1 MGGITLSKYDAIVVG
16 GGPGGSDCA
25 IRLSQRGKKVA
36 IVERKEFG
44 GTCTNVGC
52 IPTKALLTVAKLYSD
67 VKEKGKRFGVLAQVD
82 IDLKTVMKHMNRS
95 ILMSRKGT
103 ETLLR
108 KYGVEIIKDNVV
120 YKNGSFY
127 LENADEIL
135 DAEKIV
141 LATGSKPK
149 IPKALA
155 VEGIWTSNE
164 VFSMP
169 EFPES
174 ILIIGAGYIGVEM
187 ATIFNAFGTK
197 VTLVELQSRVI
208 PFEDVDAST
217 VLEKS
222 LKKRGVKVKTGVAVE
237 KVQKLDN
244 GFLTNLSDGEQ
255 LETEKVLVAIGRAPV
270 YPKGLEETELVENG
284 KITTNEDFE
293 TKWPNVYAIGDV
305 RGAIML
311 AHVASAEGIALAEKL
326 SGNDYTYYSE
336 TVPAVIFCEPEIAS
350 TGIKETEDGLSD
362 EYDKFLFPMSANP
375 RANILA
381 ERDGFVKLIANKN
394 DHKIAGITIVGPNAV
409 ELLMEGVVVINEQLT
424 VEELLKSIHPHP
436 TLSEI
441 IRDAAEGLEGNSI
454 HI

>member
-1 MGGITLSKYDAIVVG
+1 LPKYDVIVVG

-67 VKEKGKRFGVLAQVD
+67 IKEKGKRLGVLAQVD

-103 ETLLR
+103 ETLLK

-127 LENADEIL
+127 LENANEIL
-135 DAEKIV
+135 DTEKIV

-149 IPKALA
+149 IPKTLA

-164 VFSMP
+164 VFSMS

-197 VTLVELQSRVI
+197 VILVELQPRII
-208 PFEDVDAST
+208 PFEDIDASI

-222 LKKRGVKVKTGVAVE
+222 LKKRGVKVETGVAVE
-237 KVQKLDN
+237 KIEKLDN
-244 GFLTNLSDGEQ
+244 GFLTALSDGEQ

-270 YPKGLEETELVENG
+270 YPEGLEDTELVENG
-284 KITTNEDFE
+284 KITTNKDFE

-326 SGNDYTYYSE
+326 SGKDYDYYSE
-336 TVPAVIFCEPEIAS
+336 TVPAVIFCEPEIGS

-362 EYDKFLFPMSANP
+362 DYDKFLFPMSANP

-381 ERDGFVKLIANKN
+381 ERDGFVKLIANKS
-394 DHKIAGITIVGPNAV
+394 DHKIVGITIVGPNAV
-409 ELLMEGVVVINEQLT
+409 ELLMEGVVVINGQLT

-441 IRDAAEGLEGNSI
+441 IRDAAEGLEGNPI